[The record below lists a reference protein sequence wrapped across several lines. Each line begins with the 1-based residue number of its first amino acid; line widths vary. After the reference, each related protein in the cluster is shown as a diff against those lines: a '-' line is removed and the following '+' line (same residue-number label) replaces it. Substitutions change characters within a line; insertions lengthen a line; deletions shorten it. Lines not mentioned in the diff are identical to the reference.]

1 MFDPDQ
7 FPEPETFRIDR
18 PLDKYLNFGSGLHR
32 CFGEHFAKVIISE
45 AIAAL
50 LRLDNL
56 QRASG
61 PNGRMRYDGAFP
73 QQLLVQFERS

>member
-1 MFDPDQ
+1 M
-7 FPEPETFRIDR
+7 
-18 PLDKYLNFGSGLHR
+18 HR

-61 PNGRMRYDGAFP
+61 PNGRMQYDGAFP
-73 QQLLVQFERS
+73 QHLLVQFERS